1 MSCDDDRSAEIL
13 IIGGKEYEIT
23 QHAKERMTERKI
35 EKDSVVEV
43 LANWVA
49 KKFKPEHNSTGYYGI
64 IKGQTQLLMVAVSE
78 SESKITTV
86 HPDSTATR
94 NYRRGDY
101 GYFDETRRETESPV

>member
-13 IIGGKEYEIT
+13 IIDGKEYEIT
-23 QHAKERMTERKI
+23 QHAKERMSERKI
-35 EKDSVVEV
+35 EKESIIEV
-43 LANWVA
+43 LTNWVA

-101 GYFDETRRETESPV
+101 GYFDETRKETESPL